1 MERRLF
7 SSAIYLN
14 ISNFPEENGIE
25 ESIITINKTSKRK
38 ITDTFLK
45 KFHFIQMENTWL
57 YKSST
62 INPCQFIL
70 AVLKGKDLKVTSAR
84 KLFYGIN

>member
-38 ITDTFLK
+38 ITDTFSEEIPFYPNGKYLIVQVK
-45 KFHFIQMENTWL
+45 Y
-57 YKSST
+57 YKSLSIYFSSSERQRFKT
-62 INPCQFIL
+62 YL
-70 AVLKGKDLKVTSAR
+70 R
-84 KLFYGIN
+84 

>member
-14 ISNFPEENGIE
+14 ISNFSEENGIE

-38 ITDTFLK
+38 ITDTFSK
-45 KFHFIQMENTWL
+45 EI
-57 YKSST
+57 S
-62 INPCQFIL
+62 
-70 AVLKGKDLKVTSAR
+70 
-84 KLFYGIN
+84 FYPNEKYLIVQVK